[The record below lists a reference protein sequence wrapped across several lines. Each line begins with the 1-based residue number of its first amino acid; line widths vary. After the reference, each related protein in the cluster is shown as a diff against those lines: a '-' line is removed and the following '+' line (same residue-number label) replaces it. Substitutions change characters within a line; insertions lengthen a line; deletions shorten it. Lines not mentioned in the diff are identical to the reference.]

1 MNYNFKE
8 CILNGTLHHGFIIEG
23 PHTVNKVE
31 IVKRIIKGMFCQ
43 QMPGEGC
50 DVCVDCRKV
59 ENGNYAD
66 VYYIEPDQAKGS
78 KVFSIKDEAIVQL
91 QENLMKKPIDGDRN
105 VAVIRGADTMTARAF
120 NRLLKTL
127 EEPALGTVIF
137 LLSENIN
144 SIPIT
149 IRSRC
154 IHVRTDSVA
163 ESPDGQVMDK
173 AMELIDLIL
182 DNDFFYRKKQ
192 FLEEYVDSREK
203 AYILLDAMERAYM
216 DILLRKRGDVGRF
229 SKEYIFRAIRYIE
242 EARREIQQKLNM
254 MYSLEKMI
262 LNIGG

>member
-8 CILNGTLHHGFIIEG
+8 SILRGTLHHGFIIEG

-31 IVKRIIKGMFCQ
+31 IVKGIIKAMFCKD
-43 QMPGEGC
+43 MPGEGC
-50 DVCVDCRKV
+50 GQCIECRKV
-59 ENGNYAD
+59 ENGNYGD
-66 VYYIEPDQAKGS
+66 IYYVEPNQTKGS
-78 KVFSIKDEAIVQL
+78 KVFSIKDEAIVEL

-105 VAVIRGADTMTARAF
+105 VAVIRGADTMTVRAF

-127 EEPALGTVIF
+127 EEPHPGTVIF

-144 SIPIT
+144 TIPIT

-154 IHVRTDSVA
+154 IHVRTDAQA
-163 ESPDGQVMDK
+163 ESIDGGVIDR
-173 AMELIDLIL
+173 AIEFINLIID
-182 DNDFFYRKKQ
+182 DEYFYRKKQ
-192 FLEEYVDSREK
+192 FLEEVVNSRED
-203 AYILLDAMERAYM
+203 AYILLDAMERVYM
-216 DILLRKRGDVGRF
+216 DILLRKRGDVQRF
-229 SKEYIFRAIRYIE
+229 SKEYIFKAIRCIE